1 MPSSQSRVRTAAMAS
16 ENVKLAFRYHAAA
29 QDCGV
34 LARMSP
40 AHRQTRL

>member
-16 ENVKLAFRYHAAA
+16 ENVKLVFRYHAAA